1 MKSKKRL
8 SSYFFMP
15 IVLIL
20 LGIICFCF
28 TNASD
33 TAKLNDTL
41 DETISFVKSRI
52 NRYEIYNAND
62 RVKSLVRL
70 LDKSEELVAYLMQSM
85 ILRHKIWIIM
95 QSSSV

>member
-28 TNASD
+28 TNAGD

-41 DETISFVKSRI
+41 DET
-52 NRYEIYNAND
+52 NP
-62 RVKSLVRL
+62 L
-70 LDKSEELVAYLMQSM
+70 
-85 ILRHKIWIIM
+85 
-95 QSSSV
+95 